1 MSPFDRLTQTRRDF
15 LATSACGLGTLALAS
30 LLGRD
35 RLLAADQTP
44 SAVADSLAAHLPHF
58 APKAKNCIFIFLEG
72 GPSQMDLF
80 DPKPALNQYDGQP
93 LPDSVVGD
101 AKFA

>member
-1 MSPFDRLTQTRRDF
+1 MSPFERITQTRRDF
-15 LATSACGLGTLALAS
+15 LATSACGLGTAALAS
-30 LLGRD
+30 LLGQD
-35 RLLAADQTP
+35 GLLAAETP
-44 SAVADSLAAHLPHF
+44 GGLSDPLAARLPHF

-80 DPKPALNQYDGQP
+80 DPKPLLNQYDGQP
-93 LPDSVVGD
+93 LPDSLVGD